1 MKQSRSY
8 QNCLSKHSLPLS
20 FTLFLLSLICQTPSW
35 FSISAGLIITF
46 HSHPSSLRGSNYTHT
61 HPHTHTHTP
70 IALVTHTTWWSLSWG
85 RTSIM
90 KAPRVCVCVCVCVCV
105 VDTVEEQVWS
115 KPTGLSSLEV
125 TGGDRRSRRQR
136 KSAGSAWRQ
145 FYYTGF
151 LETLTLYC
159 LSVSGRHLWF
169 LH

>member
-70 IALVTHTTWWSLSWG
+70 IVFVTHTTWWSLSWG

-105 VDTVEEQVWS
+105 WWTLLKNKCDQSQQVCLRWRS
-115 KPTGLSSLEV
+115 QEV
-125 TGGDRRSRRQR
+125 TDAAADRGKVQ
-136 KSAGSAWRQ
+136 AVHDGSFTTQDSWR
-145 FYYTGF
+145 
-151 LETLTLYC
+151 
-159 LSVSGRHLWF
+159 H
-169 LH
+169 